1 MNFINSEEFTLANAE
16 MILSVETPT
25 IENGQTISK
34 ELTRNLFRKMNY
46 LKKLYAIDPQQDT
59 LHEIK
64 LVRDVLVLSNSR
76 LASYSVPKAQRR
88 YDMGAGLS
96 TAYLAL
102 LKAVDGYD
110 YMKGNDFTTY
120 ATNAIRYEFIN
131 EFKSRQRSVSAS
143 VELDNQTDD
152 SNGIEVADYRGNDD
166 SAEVVNRIG
175 QYLSE
180 LDSRSRDMVESSY
193 GIYREKETYEEIGQ
207 RYNVSK
213 QRVEQII
220 KKSVNQLSRLVEV

>member
-1 MNFINSEEFTLANAE
+1 
-16 MILSVETPT
+16 
-25 IENGQTISK
+25 
-34 ELTRNLFRKMNY
+34 MNY
-46 LKKLYAIDPQQDT
+46 LKKLYAVDPAQDT

-64 LVRDVLVLSNSR
+64 LVRDALVLSNSR
-76 LASYSVPKAQRR
+76 LASYSVPKAQKR

-96 TAYLAL
+96 TAFLAL
-102 LKAVDGYD
+102 MKAVDGYD

-120 ATNAIRYEFIN
+120 AMNAIRYEFIG
-131 EFKSRQRSVSAS
+131 EFKARQRSVSAS

-152 SNGIEVADYRGNDD
+152 ANGIEVADYRGTDD
-166 SAEVVNRIG
+166 SNETVNRIG
-175 QYLSE
+175 KYLSE

-193 GIYREKETYEEIGQ
+193 GIYREKETYEQIGQ

-220 KKSVNQLSRLVEV
+220 KKSVHQLSRLVEA